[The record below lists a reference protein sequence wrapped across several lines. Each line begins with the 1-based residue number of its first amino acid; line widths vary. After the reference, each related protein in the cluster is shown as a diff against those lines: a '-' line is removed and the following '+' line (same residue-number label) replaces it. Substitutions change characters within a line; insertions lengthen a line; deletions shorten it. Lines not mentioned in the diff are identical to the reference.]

1 MLSEEKKI
9 SELSLRELSI
19 QAVQLWQDIEEA
31 QLSALEPTQDNTT
44 QDTNEKPD
52 TIGLVIQKL
61 MQNQD
66 AMADK
71 IDAIVW
77 VIGKLKAEL
86 KGWEARKEHALQ
98 LYQSAIEVRENAID
112 KMVSTLLHLYN
123 VGLISEKNMGNEC
136 EIEIRDNPPKVA
148 SVMDIESEDFPPQ
161 FKRVITTVDNKAI
174 IDAYKLGIDVS
185 NYAEVTTG
193 KHVRFKNKKSKKRK

>member
-148 SVMDIESEDFPPQ
+148 SVWILKAKIFLRSSRESSQ
-161 FKRVITTVDNKAI
+161 LLTI
-174 IDAYKLGIDVS
+174 KLSLMPI
-185 NYAEVTTG
+185 N
-193 KHVRFKNKKSKKRK
+193 